1 VRLKL
6 KSHAK
11 INLILEVL
19 WRRQD
24 GFHQIKTVLQELEL
38 HDTLFLEDVPGRKLE
53 LICDDPFLPVG
64 EGNLA
69 YRAARLM
76 QSRYAP
82 GRGVKIELKKR
93 IPIAAGLGGGSSNA
107 AAVLKGLNRL
117 WDLSLSDDDLR
128 ALGARLGSDVPFFI
142 SGGTALATGRG
153 EIIQPLPP
161 FPWTKVL
168 LVAVYGAKLS
178 AAEVYSFLD
187 LDKIPAVAATEQ
199 FILLLEKGNKFGKD
213 YYNELLPL
221 IQNHLEPSV
230 FCLHRGTASLKENL
244 QRKGL
249 TAIVS
254 GSGPTLF
261 VPSRN
266 DLFLH
271 KLEKELS
278 GKGYRAILTETV
290 KKRYNRD

>member
-1 VRLKL
+1 MRLKL

-19 WRRQD
+19 YRRQD
-24 GFHQIKTVLQELEL
+24 GYHQIRTVLQEIEL
-38 HDTLFLEDVPGRKLE
+38 HDTLYLKDIPGRKLE
-53 LICDDPFLPVG
+53 LMCDDLSLPLG

-107 AAVLKGLNRL
+107 AAVLKGLNKL
-117 WDLSLSDDDLR
+117 WGLSLSDDDLR
-128 ALGARLGSDVPFFI
+128 ALGAQLGSDVPFFI
-142 SGGTALATGRG
+142 SGGTALARGRG

-168 LVAVYGAKLS
+168 LVAVDGAKLS

-187 LDKIPAVAATEQ
+187 LDRIPAMSATEQ
-199 FILLLEKGNKFGKD
+199 FILLLEKGKKFGKD
-213 YYNELLPL
+213 YYKELLPL
-221 IQNHLEPSV
+221 IQNHLEAPV
-230 FCLHRGTASLKENL
+230 FYLHKNTASLKEKL
-244 QRKGL
+244 LRKGL

-261 VPSRN
+261 VPSRE
-266 DLFLH
+266 DHFLH
-271 KLEKELS
+271 ELEKELS
-278 GKGYRAILTETV
+278 GEGYRAILTETV
-290 KKRYNRD
+290 KKEI